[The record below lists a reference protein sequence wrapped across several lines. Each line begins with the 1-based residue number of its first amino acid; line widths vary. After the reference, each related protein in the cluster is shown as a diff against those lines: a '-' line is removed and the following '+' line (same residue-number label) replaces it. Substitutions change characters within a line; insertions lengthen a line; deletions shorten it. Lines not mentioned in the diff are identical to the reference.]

1 MTLIKQKETEQ
12 AKKQI
17 QNKKT
22 RLEVVKQPL
31 KNIWIWFYMDRLKIQ

>member
-22 RLEVVKQPL
+22 SLEVVNSL
-31 KNIWIWFYMDRLKIQ
+31 W